1 MRYDFLRRYSECI
14 RSKNLR
20 HIVQR
25 FKSTWVLVIFAALFA
40 SFINPISV
48 QAATIKNGVSCAKAD
63 LKRKVGSKNY
73 VCGKNPYLNPTKLT
87 WVLRECPQTYA
98 LYLESKDQYE
108 IFKDILNS
116 AGAEGKAEAD
126 KLLAGISSLETLMKS
141 QVCKRGK

>member
-1 MRYDFLRRYSECI
+1 
-14 RSKNLR
+14 LR
-20 HIVQR
+20 HTFQR
-25 FKSTWVLVIFAALFA
+25 FKSTWVLVIFAALVT

-63 LKRKVGSKNY
+63 LKRKVGGKNY
-73 VCGKNPYLNPTKLT
+73 VCGKNPYVRPTKLT
-87 WVLRECPQTYA
+87 WVLRECPQTYD

>member
-1 MRYDFLRRYSECI
+1 M
-14 RSKNLR
+14 R

-25 FKSTWVLVIFAALFA
+25 FKSTWVLLIFTALFT

-48 QAATIKNGVSCAKAD
+48 QAATIKNGVSCVKAD
-63 LKRKVGSKNY
+63 LKRKVGGKNY
-73 VCGKNPYLNPTKLT
+73 VCGKNPYVSPTKLT
-87 WVLRECPQTYA
+87 WVLRECPQTYD

>member
-1 MRYDFLRRYSECI
+1 M
-14 RSKNLR
+14 R

-25 FKSTWVLVIFAALFA
+25 FKSTWVLVIFAALFT
-40 SFINPISV
+40 SLINPISV
-48 QAATIKNGVSCAKAD
+48 HAATIKNGVSCAKAD
-63 LKRKVGSKNY
+63 LKRKVGDKNY
-73 VCGKNPYLNPTKLT
+73 VCGKNPYLSPTKLT
-87 WVLRECPQTYA
+87 WVLRECPRTYD

>member
-1 MRYDFLRRYSECI
+1 LRD
-14 RSKNLR
+14 
-20 HIVQR
+20 IVQR
-25 FKSTWVLVIFAALFA
+25 LKSTWVLVIFAALFT

-48 QAATIKNGVSCAKAD
+48 QAATIKNGVSCAKAG
-63 LKRKVGSKNY
+63 LKQKVGGKNY
-73 VCGKNPYLNPTKLT
+73 VCGKNPYVSPTKLT
-87 WVLRECPQTYA
+87 WVLRECPQTYD

-126 KLLAGISSLETLMKS
+126 KLLAGISSLEMMMKS

>member
-1 MRYDFLRRYSECI
+1 
-14 RSKNLR
+14 LR

-25 FKSTWVLVIFAALFA
+25 FKSTWVLVIFTALVT

-48 QAATIKNGVSCAKAD
+48 QAAKIKNGVSCAKAD
-63 LKRKVGSKNY
+63 LKKKVGGKNY
-73 VCGKNPYLNPTKLT
+73 VCGKNPYVKPTKLT
-87 WVLRECPQTYA
+87 WVLRECPQTYD

-116 AGAEGKAEAD
+116 AGAEGKAEAA